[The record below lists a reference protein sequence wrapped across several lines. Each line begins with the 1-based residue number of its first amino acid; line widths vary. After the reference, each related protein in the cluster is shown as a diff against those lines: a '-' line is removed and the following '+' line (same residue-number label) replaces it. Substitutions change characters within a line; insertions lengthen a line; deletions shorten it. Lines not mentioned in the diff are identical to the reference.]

1 MAQMLRT
8 LERGHVLRIFV
19 MDTMVTTRPCL
30 IDVKACRQAYHKD
43 ATADLVVLDGVNTT
57 LHEGEIVALL
67 GRSGSGKSTLLR
79 IVSGLLKPTAGQVTW
94 RGQPVNGPT
103 EGVAMVFQS
112 FALFPWLTVQENVEI
127 GLEARGVVRSEREE
141 RAEAAIDMIGLG
153 GFENAYPKELSGGM
167 RQRVGLARALVV
179 HPDLLLMDEPFS
191 ALDVLTAETLRTDL
205 IDLWM
210 DGKLPVKSVLMVTH
224 NIEEAVL
231 MCDRI
236 LVFQSNP
243 GRVANELKVPFP
255 HPRNRLDP
263 EFRQLVDDI
272 YGIMTRRAPVGPKA
286 TTAIP
291 ISPLA
296 MPLPRVGTNIMS
308 GLMETLAAEPYDG
321 RADLPALAASLQ
333 YEVDDL
339 LPLGE
344 MLQLFRFGVLEE
356 GDILLTDL
364 GRRFVE
370 ADTDARKQ
378 IFVAA
383 LREHVPL
390 VNMIRNVL
398 DERWNH
404 RASAVRFRDELED
417 HMSPDYAADTLRTVI
432 GWGRYAELFSYDE
445 EAEQFSLEDIE

>member
-1 MAQMLRT
+1 
-8 LERGHVLRIFV
+8 
-19 MDTMVTTRPCL
+19 MDTLVTTRPCL
-30 IDVKACRQAYHKD
+30 IEVTACRQAYHKE
-43 ATADLVVLDGVNTT
+43 ANADLVVLDDVNLT
-57 LHEGEIVALL
+57 LREGEIVALL

-79 IVSGLLKPTAGQVTW
+79 IVSGLLKPTAGSVKW
-94 RGQPVNGPT
+94 RGTEITGPT
-103 EGVAMVFQS
+103 DGVAMVFQS
-112 FALFPWLTVQENVEI
+112 FALFPWLTVEENVQI
-127 GLEARGVVRSEREE
+127 GLEARGVPRAERDS

-236 LVFQSNP
+236 LVFSSNP

-263 EFRQLVDDI
+263 DFRQLVDDI
-272 YGIMTRRAPVGPKA
+272 YGIMTRRAPAGPKA
-286 TTAIP
+286 ATAIP
-291 ISPLA
+291 VSPLA
-296 MPLPRVGTNIMS
+296 TALPRVGTNIMS

-344 MLQLFRFGVLEE
+344 TLQLLRFAVLEE

-364 GRRFVE
+364 GGSFVD
-370 ADTDARKQ
+370 ADTDERKR
-378 IFVAA
+378 IFAEA
-383 LREHVPL
+383 LRQHVPL
-390 VNMIRNVL
+390 VNMIRQVL

-417 HMSPDYAADTLRTVI
+417 HMSPDYAEDTLRTVI
-432 GWGRYAELFSYDE
+432 AWGRYAELFSYDE

>member
-1 MAQMLRT
+1 
-8 LERGHVLRIFV
+8 
-19 MDTMVTTRPCL
+19 MDTAVTTNAAAALLEVRG
-30 IDVKACRQAYHKD
+30 CRQAYHKD
-43 ATADLVVLDGVNTT
+43 ANADLVVLDDVNLT

-94 RGQPVNGPT
+94 RGKAVNGPT
-103 EGVAMVFQS
+103 DGVAMVFQS

-127 GLEARGVVRSEREE
+127 GLEARGVARSEREN

-210 DGKLPVKSVLMVTH
+210 EGKLPVKSVLMVTH

-236 LVFQSNP
+236 LVFSSNP

-255 HPRNRLDP
+255 HPRNRLDVD
-263 EFRQLVDDI
+263 FRQMVDDI
-272 YGIMTRRAPVGPKA
+272 YGIMTRRPVPEPKT
-286 TTAIP
+286 TTATP
-291 ISPLA
+291 VSPMA
-296 MPLPRVGTNIMS
+296 MPLPQVGTNIMS
-308 GLMETLAAEPYDG
+308 GLMETLAAEPYNG
-321 RADLPALAASLQ
+321 RADLPALAASFQ

-344 MLQLFRFGVLEE
+344 TLQLLRFGLLEE

-370 ADTDARKQ
+370 ADTDERKA
-378 IFVAA
+378 IFADA
-383 LREHVPL
+383 LRQYVPL
-390 VNMIRNVL
+390 VNMIRQVL

>member
-1 MAQMLRT
+1 
-8 LERGHVLRIFV
+8 
-19 MDTMVTTRPCL
+19 MDITTDVRPHL
-30 IDVKACRQAYHKD
+30 IDVKSCRQAYHKD
-43 ATADLVVLDGVNTT
+43 ANADLVVLDDVNLT
-57 LHEGEIVALL
+57 LQEGEIVALL

-79 IVSGLLKPTAGQVTW
+79 IVSGLLRPTAGTVLW
-94 RGQPVNGPT
+94 RGEPVLGPT

-127 GLEARGVVRSEREE
+127 GLEARGVPRAEREKRGE
-141 RAEAAIDMIGLG
+141 DAIDMIGLG

-205 IDLWM
+205 IDLWTE
-210 DGKLPVKSVLMVTH
+210 GKLPVKSVLMVTH

-236 LVFQSNP
+236 LVFASNP

-263 EFRQLVDDI
+263 DFRQMVDDI
-272 YGIMTRRAPVGPKA
+272 YALMTRRTPVGPK
-286 TTAIP
+286 TAASVQIP
-291 ISPLA
+291 PLA
-296 MPLPRVGTNIMS
+296 TPLPRVGTNIMS
-308 GLMETLAAEPYDG
+308 GLMETLAAEPYNG

-344 MLQLFRFGVLEE
+344 TLQLLGFSVLEE
-356 GDILLTDL
+356 GDITLTDL
-364 GRRFVE
+364 GRAFVD
-370 ADTDARKQ
+370 ADVDERKR
-378 IFVAA
+378 IFAET
-383 LREHVPL
+383 LRLHVPL
-390 VNMIRNVL
+390 VNMIRQVL

-417 HMSPDYAADTLRTVI
+417 HMSPDYAEDTLRTVI
-432 GWGRYAELFSYDE
+432 AWGRYAELFSYDE